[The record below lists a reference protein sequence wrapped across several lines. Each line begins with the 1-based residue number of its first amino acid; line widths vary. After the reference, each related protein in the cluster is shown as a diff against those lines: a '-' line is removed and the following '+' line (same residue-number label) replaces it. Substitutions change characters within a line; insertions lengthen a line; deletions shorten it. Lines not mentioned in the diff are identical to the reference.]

1 MLTFAFCG
9 FAKKLQAYHA
19 ESSQKGTNLIP
30 SRFYLVDAACATPGK
45 RDVAVVAR
53 AKGPDKGERRLMRK
67 IFPRLSALT
76 PLALFTALIFS
87 PSIFAQTTGSGAR
100 YIPNEIEKADG
111 AVSKVMERAEV
122 HFKQGEINLKD
133 NRREQARDEFDK
145 AVDTILNSGM
155 DVRASQRLQTYYL
168 ELVER
173 IYRLEVPQQQRT
185 PNSIINQQ
193 VAQNVPVSMTSGAQ
207 QDGQQQ
213 DEQAIGF
220 KDQKFEPALGDELAK
235 LILTPAEIN
244 VDPADLEGLEVAKNN
259 IDFKFNVNP
268 LIQGYINYYQGR
280 GRVTMETG
288 IRRSGQ
294 FMSMARKIFREEGV
308 PEDIVWLGQVESGW
322 RAKAYSS
329 AAASGL
335 WQFIPGTGRNFGL
348 RQTAWI
354 DERNGFEKATRASA
368 KYLKFLANRYNGNW
382 ELAIA
387 AYNTGEG
394 NIDRAIQ
401 RAGRADFWAV
411 YPYIAQETRNYVP
424 NILATILITKNREK
438 YGFGTI
444 RPDAPL
450 SYDTIQVQSATS
462 LQLIANAT
470 GTSVDYLRYLNPEL
484 RKDVT
489 PRGES
494 YHVRIPGGKA
504 DQAVAFI
511 KGVPLDRR
519 DQAPRLTQA
528 VVATYERGNNKST
541 APAARGLGIVKA
553 RSGETISVI
562 AARFNVSADEVAR
575 INGLAADAELQTGQ
589 EIKVPSSSPVPQ
601 RRGGR

>member
-1 MLTFAFCG
+1 
-9 FAKKLQAYHA
+9 
-19 ESSQKGTNLIP
+19 
-30 SRFYLVDAACATPGK
+30 
-45 RDVAVVAR
+45 
-53 AKGPDKGERRLMRK
+53 MRK
-67 IFPRLSALT
+67 TFPRLSVLA
-76 PLALFTALIFS
+76 PLALFTVLIFS
-87 PSIFAQTTGSGAR
+87 LNIFAQTTGSGAR
-100 YIPNEIEKADG
+100 YIPNEIEKSDG
-111 AVSKVMERAEV
+111 AVSKIMEKAEV

-155 DVRASQRLQTYYL
+155 DVRANQRLQTYYL

-173 IYRLEVPQQQRT
+173 IYRLEVPQQRT
-185 PNSIINQQ
+185 TPSPVLDQQ
-193 VAQNVPVSMTSGAQ
+193 IARNVNASMKEG
-207 QDGQQQ
+207 QDGQ
-213 DEQAIGF
+213 DEQVVGF
-220 KDQKFEPALGDELAK
+220 KDQKFEPSPLDELAK

-244 VDPADLEGLEVAKNN
+244 VDPADLEGLEIAKNQ
-259 IDFKFNVNP
+259 IDFKFSVNP
-268 LIQGYINYYQGR
+268 LIQGFINYYQGR
-280 GRVTMETG
+280 GRGTMETG

-294 FMSMARKIFREEGV
+294 FMNMARKIFRDEGV
-308 PEDIVWLGQVESGW
+308 PEDIAWLAQVESGW

-335 WQFIPGTGRNFGL
+335 WQFVPGTGRTFGL

-354 DERNGFEKATRASA
+354 DERNGFEKATQASA
-368 KYLKFLANRYNGNW
+368 RYLKWLANRYNGDW
-382 ELAIA
+382 LLAMA

-394 NIDRAIQ
+394 NVDRAIQ
-401 RAGRADFWAV
+401 RAGRSDYWAI

-424 NILATILITKNREK
+424 NILATILITKNKEK
-438 YGFGTI
+438 YGFGGV

-450 SYDTIQVQSATS
+450 AYDTIQVQSATS

-494 YHVRIPGGKA
+494 YAVRIPAGKA
-504 DQAVAFI
+504 TQAVAYI
-511 KGVPLDRR
+511 KGVPPNLR

-528 VVATYERGNNKST
+528 VVQISERKSAG
-541 APAARGLGIVKA
+541 APVAKGLGIVKA
-553 RSGETISVI
+553 RAGETISVI

-575 INGLAADAELQTGQ
+575 INGVAADAELQPGQ
-589 EIKVPSSSPVPQ
+589 EIKVPSSSPVTQ

>member
-1 MLTFAFCG
+1 
-9 FAKKLQAYHA
+9 
-19 ESSQKGTNLIP
+19 
-30 SRFYLVDAACATPGK
+30 
-45 RDVAVVAR
+45 
-53 AKGPDKGERRLMRK
+53 MRK
-67 IFPRLSALT
+67 TFPRLSALA

-87 PSIFAQTTGSGAR
+87 TSIFAQTPTTGTGAR
-100 YIPNEIEKADG
+100 YIPNEIEKAD
-111 AVSKVMERAEV
+111 ATVTKVIDRAEV

-155 DVRASQRLQTYYL
+155 DVRANHRLQTYYL

-173 IYRLEVPQQQRT
+173 IYRLEVPQQRMT
-185 PNSIINQQ
+185 PGPILNQQ
-193 VAQNVPVSMTSGAQ
+193 IAQNVKVSMPSG
-207 QDGQQQ
+207 Q
-213 DEQAIGF
+213 DEQDEATVGF
-220 KDQKFEPALGDELAK
+220 KDQKFEPSPLDELAK

-244 VDPADLEGLEVAKNN
+244 VDPADLEGLELAKNQ

-268 LIQGYINYYQGR
+268 LIQGFINYYQGR
-280 GRVTMETG
+280 GRGTMETG

-294 FMSMARKIFREEGV
+294 FMSMARRIFREEGV
-308 PEDIVWLGQVESGW
+308 PEDIAWLGQVESGW

-335 WQFIPGTGRNFGL
+335 WQFIPSTGRNFGL

-368 KYLKFLANRYNGNW
+368 RYLKFLANRYNGNW

-424 NILATILITKNREK
+424 NILATILITKNKEK
-438 YGFGTI
+438 YGFGNI

-462 LQLIANAT
+462 LQLIATAT

-494 YHVRIPGGKA
+494 YAVRIPAGKA
-504 DQAVAFI
+504 QQAVAYI
-511 KGVPLDRR
+511 KNVPPDRR
-519 DQAPRLTQA
+519 DQAPRLNQQ
-528 VVATYERGNNKST
+528 VVATYERGNRL
-541 APAARGLGIVKA
+541 APGLNLVKA
-553 RSGETISVI
+553 RNGETISVI
-562 AARFNVSADEVAR
+562 AARFNVSADELAR
-575 INGLAADAELQTGQ
+575 INGVAPDAQLQAGQ
-589 EIKVPSSSPVPQ
+589 EIKVPSSKPATQ

>member
-1 MLTFAFCG
+1 
-9 FAKKLQAYHA
+9 
-19 ESSQKGTNLIP
+19 
-30 SRFYLVDAACATPGK
+30 
-45 RDVAVVAR
+45 
-53 AKGPDKGERRLMRK
+53 MRK
-67 IFPRLSALT
+67 TFPRLSALA

-87 PSIFAQTTGSGAR
+87 PSLFAQTTGSGAR

-111 AVSKVMERAEV
+111 VVSKVIEKAEV

-155 DVRASQRLQTYYL
+155 DVRANQRLQTYYL

-173 IYRLEVPQQQRT
+173 IYRLEVPQQRT
-185 PNSIINQQ
+185 PASILNQQ
-193 VAQNVPVSMTSGAQ
+193 VAQNIPVSMTNGNA
-207 QDGQQQ
+207 QDGQDDQTV
-213 DEQAIGF
+213 GF
-220 KDQKFEPALGDELAK
+220 KDQKFEPSPLDELAK
-235 LILTPAEIN
+235 LILTPTEIN
-244 VDPADLEGLEVAKNN
+244 VDPADLEGLEVAKNS
-259 IDFKFNVNP
+259 IDFKFTVNP
-268 LIQGYINYYQGR
+268 LIQQFINYYQGR
-280 GRVTMETG
+280 GRGTMESG

-308 PEDIVWLGQVESGW
+308 PEDIVWLGQIESGW

-335 WQFIPGTGRNFGL
+335 WQFVPGTGRNFGL

-394 NIDRAIQ
+394 NVDRAVQ
-401 RAGRADFWAV
+401 RAGRADFWAI

-424 NILATILITKNREK
+424 NILATILITKNRDK
-438 YGFGTI
+438 YGFGQI
-444 RPDAPL
+444 RPDAAL
-450 SYDTIQVQSATS
+450 SYDTIEVQSATS
-462 LQLIANAT
+462 LQLIASAT
-470 GTSVDYLRYLNPEL
+470 GTSVDYIRYLNPEL

-494 YHVRIPGGKA
+494 YRVRIPGGKA
-504 DQAVAFI
+504 NQAVAYI
-511 KGVPLDRR
+511 KNVPPDRR

-528 VVATYERGNNKST
+528 VVATYERGSAS
-541 APAARGLGIVKA
+541 APAARNLMIVKA
-553 RSGETISVI
+553 RSGDSI
-562 AARFNVSADEVAR
+562 ARIAERLAVSADEVAK
-575 INGLAADAELQTGQ
+575 INGMTADAELQPGQ
-589 EIKVPSSSPVPQ
+589 EIKVPSKTNTPQ

>member
-1 MLTFAFCG
+1 
-9 FAKKLQAYHA
+9 
-19 ESSQKGTNLIP
+19 
-30 SRFYLVDAACATPGK
+30 
-45 RDVAVVAR
+45 
-53 AKGPDKGERRLMRK
+53 MRK
-67 IFPRLSALT
+67 TFPRLSALA

-87 PSIFAQTTGSGAR
+87 PSLFAQTTGSGAR

-111 AVSKVMERAEV
+111 AVSKIMERAEV

-155 DVRASQRLQTYYL
+155 DVRANARLQTYYL

-173 IYRLEVPQQQRT
+173 IYRLEVPQQRT
-185 PNSIINQQ
+185 PGSILNQQ
-193 VAQNVPVSMTSGAQ
+193 VAQNIPVSMTGGNPQVA
-207 QDGQQQ
+207 QQ
-213 DEQAIGF
+213 DEQEIGF

-235 LILTPAEIN
+235 LILTPTETTY
-244 VDPADLEGLEVAKNN
+244 DPADIEGLEIAKNS
-259 IDFKFNVNP
+259 IDFQFTVNP

-335 WQFIPGTGRNFGL
+335 WQFVPGTGRNFGL

-368 KYLKFLANRYNGNW
+368 KYLKFLGNRYNGNW

-394 NIDRAIQ
+394 NVDRAIQ
-401 RAGRADFWAV
+401 RAGRSDFWAI

-424 NILATILITKNREK
+424 NILATILITKNRDR
-438 YGFGTI
+438 YGFGQI
-444 RPDAPL
+444 RPDAAL
-450 SYDTIQVQSATS
+450 SYDTIEVQSATS

-470 GTSVDYLRYLNPEL
+470 GTSVDFIRYLNPEL

-494 YHVRIPGGKA
+494 YRLRIPGGKA
-504 DQAVAFI
+504 NQAVAFI
-511 KGVPLDRR
+511 KNVPADRR

-528 VVATYERGNNKST
+528 VVQTTERGNP
-541 APAARGLGIVKA
+541 AAARGLGIVKA
-553 RSGETISVI
+553 RSGETINVI

-575 INGLAADAELQTGQ
+575 INGMAADAELQTGQ

>member
-1 MLTFAFCG
+1 
-9 FAKKLQAYHA
+9 
-19 ESSQKGTNLIP
+19 
-30 SRFYLVDAACATPGK
+30 
-45 RDVAVVAR
+45 
-53 AKGPDKGERRLMRK
+53 MRK
-67 IFPRLSALT
+67 TFPRLSALA
-76 PLALFTALIFS
+76 PLALFTAIIFS
-87 PSIFAQTTGSGAR
+87 PSVFAQTPTTGSGAR
-100 YIPNEIEKADG
+100 YIPNEIEKAD
-111 AVSKVMERAEV
+111 ATVTKVIDRAEV
-122 HFKQGEINLKD
+122 HFKQGEINLRD

-155 DVRASQRLQTYYL
+155 DVRANQKLQTYYL

-173 IYRLEVPQQQRT
+173 IYRLEVPQQRNNT
-185 PNSIINQQ
+185 PSSLINQQ
-193 VAQNVPVSMTSGAQ
+193 VAKNVPASMTDND
-207 QDGQQQ
+207 QDGQQ
-213 DEQAIGF
+213 DEQVVGF
-220 KDQKFEPALGDELAK
+220 KDQKFEPSPLDELAK

-244 VDPADLEGLEVAKNN
+244 VDPADLEGLELAKNQ

-268 LIQGYINYYQGR
+268 LIQGFINYYQGR

-288 IRRSGQ
+288 MRRSGQ
-294 FMSMARKIFREEGV
+294 FMQMARKIFREEGV

-335 WQFIPGTGRNFGL
+335 WQFIPSTGRNFGL
-348 RQTAWI
+348 RQTAWV

-401 RAGRADFWAV
+401 RAGRADFWTI

-424 NILATILITKNREK
+424 NILATILITKDPKR
-438 YGFGTI
+438 YGFGNI

-450 SYDTIQVQSATS
+450 SYDTIQVQNATS
-462 LQLIANAT
+462 LQLIAAAT
-470 GTSVDYLRYLNPEL
+470 GTTVDYLRYLNPEL

-489 PRGES
+489 PRGEAFA
-494 YHVRIPGGKA
+494 VRIPGGKA
-504 DQAVAFI
+504 AQAVAYI
-511 KGVPLDRR
+511 KNVPADRR

-528 VVATYERGNNKST
+528 VVGIYERPNTS
-541 APAARGLGIVKA
+541 APAARNLMIVKA
-553 RSGETISVI
+553 
-562 AARFNVSADEVAR
+562 
-575 INGLAADAELQTGQ
+575 
-589 EIKVPSSSPVPQ
+589 
-601 RRGGR
+601 

>member
-1 MLTFAFCG
+1 MT
-9 FAKKLQAYHA
+9 K
-19 ESSQKGTNLIP
+19 T
-30 SRFYLVDAACATPGK
+30 
-45 RDVAVVAR
+45 
-53 AKGPDKGERRLMRK
+53 
-67 IFPRLSALT
+67 FPRLSALA
-76 PLALFTALIFS
+76 PLSLFIALIFS
-87 PSIFAQTTGSGAR
+87 PSLFAQTPTTGSGAR

-111 AVSKVMERAEV
+111 AVSKVIDRAED
-122 HFKQGEINLKD
+122 HFKKGKLNLDD

-155 DVRASQRLQTYYL
+155 DVRANQRLQTYYL

-173 IYRLEVPQQQRT
+173 IYRLEVPQQRT
-185 PNSIINQQ
+185 PGSIINQNQQ
-193 VAQNVPVSMTSGAQ
+193 VAQNVPVSMTGN
-207 QDGQQQ
+207 GQ
-213 DEQAIGF
+213 DEQDEPTIGF
-220 KDQKFEPALGDELAK
+220 KDQKFEPSPLDELAK

-244 VDPADLEGLEVAKNN
+244 VDPADLEGLELAKNS

-268 LIQGYINYYQGR
+268 LIQQYINYYQGR

-294 FMSMARKIFREEGV
+294 FMNMARRIFREEGV

-394 NIDRAIQ
+394 NVDRAIQ
-401 RAGRADFWAV
+401 RAGRADFWAI

-424 NILATILITKNREK
+424 NILATILITKNRER
-438 YGFGTI
+438 YGFGNV

-470 GTSVDYLRYLNPEL
+470 GTSVDYIRYLNPEL

-494 YHVRIPGGKA
+494 YNVRIPAGKA

-511 KGVPLDRR
+511 KGVPVDRR

-528 VVATYERGNNKST
+528 VVATYERGSRT
-541 APAARGLGIVKA
+541 ATAARGLGIVKA

-562 AARFNVSADEVAR
+562 ATRFNVSADEVAR
-575 INGLAADAELQTGQ
+575 INGIAADAQLQPGQ
-589 EIKVPSSSPVPQ
+589 EIKVPSSSPAPQ

>member
-1 MLTFAFCG
+1 
-9 FAKKLQAYHA
+9 
-19 ESSQKGTNLIP
+19 
-30 SRFYLVDAACATPGK
+30 
-45 RDVAVVAR
+45 
-53 AKGPDKGERRLMRK
+53 MRK
-67 IFPRLSALT
+67 TFPRLSALA
-76 PLALFTALIFS
+76 PLALFTAIIFS
-87 PSIFAQTTGSGAR
+87 PSVFAQTPTTGSGAR
-100 YIPNEIEKADG
+100 YIPNEIEKAD
-111 AVSKVMERAEV
+111 ATVTKVIDRAEV
-122 HFKQGEINLKD
+122 HFKQGEINLRD

-155 DVRASQRLQTYYL
+155 DVRANQKLQTYYL

-173 IYRLEVPQQQRT
+173 IYRLEVPQQRNNT
-185 PNSIINQQ
+185 PSSLINQQ
-193 VAQNVPVSMTSGAQ
+193 VAKNVPASMTDND
-207 QDGQQQ
+207 QDGQQ
-213 DEQAIGF
+213 DEQVVGF
-220 KDQKFEPALGDELAK
+220 KDQKFEPSPLDELAK

-244 VDPADLEGLEVAKNN
+244 VDPADLEGLELAKNQ

-268 LIQGYINYYQGR
+268 LIQGFINYYQGR

-288 IRRSGQ
+288 MRRSGQ
-294 FMSMARKIFREEGV
+294 FMQMARKIFREEGV

-335 WQFIPGTGRNFGL
+335 WQFIPSTGRNFGL
-348 RQTAWI
+348 RQTAWV

-401 RAGRADFWAV
+401 RAGRADFWTI

-424 NILATILITKNREK
+424 NILATILITKDPKR
-438 YGFGTI
+438 YGFGNI

-450 SYDTIQVQSATS
+450 SYDTIQVQNATS
-462 LQLIANAT
+462 LQLIAAAT
-470 GTSVDYLRYLNPEL
+470 GTTVDYLRYLNPEL

-489 PRGES
+489 PRGEAFA
-494 YHVRIPGGKA
+494 VRIPGGKA
-504 DQAVAFI
+504 AQAVAYI
-511 KGVPLDRR
+511 KNVPADRR

-528 VVATYERGNNKST
+528 VVGIYERPNTS
-541 APAARGLGIVKA
+541 APAARNLMIVKA
-553 RSGETISVI
+553 RNGDTIAKI
-562 AARFNVSADEVAR
+562 AERSAVSADEVAK
-575 INGLAADAELQTGQ
+575 INGITADAELQAGQ
-589 EIKVPSSSPVPQ
+589 EIKVPSKTSAPQ